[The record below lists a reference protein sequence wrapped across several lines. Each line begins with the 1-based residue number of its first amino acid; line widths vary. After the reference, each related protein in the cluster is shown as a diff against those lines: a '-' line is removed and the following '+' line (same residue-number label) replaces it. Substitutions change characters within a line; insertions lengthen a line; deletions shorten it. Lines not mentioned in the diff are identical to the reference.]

1 MLKGC
6 LKDTRKH
13 MKSGHMERLR
23 KCGQKVKKL
32 CVSDKNP
39 EHGFITMPLGTG
51 GNKDI
56 QVINKLY

>member
-1 MLKGC
+1 
-6 LKDTRKH
+6 
-13 MKSGHMERLR
+13 MKKKRHKNPGHMERLR

-32 CVSDKNP
+32 CVSDTNP
-39 EHGFITMPLGTG
+39 EHGFIMMPPGTG